1 MTHLVRDRVSWL
13 LYAQQG
19 AYGYFL
25 YGITPAVGLLRDEL
39 GMSRTVAGLYGPAMA
54 VGTVLGG
61 AVYPVLARRARPSAV
76 LSASLTGLATAVA
89 LLCLAPSV
97 SGTLAA
103 TGLAAFFSN
112 LVVNG
117 GLSALAGRHG
127 PAAGAAVSEATA
139 ASVGVG
145 FLAPLLIDAAIRAGL
160 GWRAGLGVT
169 IVLTVVAAVAT
180 ARMRRSLDRRPTVA
194 PSAEATAAAGRLPG
208 RYWLA
213 WACIIAVGS
222 VEMCL
227 TMWAPEQLRERTG
240 LAPGPAAAGVSAM
253 LAGMVIGRVAGGQ
266 LAARLRTETLLC
278 AALAFAA
285 GGFGMF
291 WLATTPELAMTGL
304 LCCGLGMSLH
314 FPLSVTLSTK
324 YSAGQPDLAMSRN
337 AYATALGLGAM
348 PFLVGALADLVGMRA
363 ALVLAPLCLVL
374 AAAAVVRLA
383 RLERG
388 VHTTTSLPTPALT
401 GS

>member
-19 AYGYFL
+19 SYGYFL

-61 AVYPVLARRARPSAV
+61 AVYPVLTRRARPSAV

-97 SGTLAA
+97 PGTLAA
-103 TGLAAFFSN
+103 TVLAAFFSN

-117 GLSALAGRHG
+117 GLSALAVRHG

-169 IVLTVVAAVAT
+169 IVLTVAAALAT
-180 ARMRRSLDRRPTVA
+180 ARMRRSLDQRP
-194 PSAEATAAAGRLPG
+194 AAAPTTEPTGRLPG

-227 TMWAPEQLRERTG
+227 TLWVPDQLRERTG
-240 LAPGPAAAGVSAM
+240 LAPGPAAAGVSAI
-253 LAGMVIGRVAGGQ
+253 LAGMVIGRIAGGRI
-266 LAARLRTETLLC
+266 AARLRTEPLLC

-285 GGFGMF
+285 GGFTVF
-291 WLATTPELAMTGL
+291 WLATTPELAIAGL

-314 FPLSVTLSTK
+314 FPLSVALSTK

-363 ALVLAPLCLVL
+363 AFVLAPLCLVL

>member
-19 AYGYFL
+19 SYGYFL

-97 SGTLAA
+97 PGTLAA
-103 TGLAAFFSN
+103 TVLAAFFSN

-117 GLSALAGRHG
+117 GLSALAVRHG

-145 FLAPLLIDAAIRAGL
+145 FLAPLLIDVAIRAGL

-169 IVLTVVAAVAT
+169 IVLTVVAALAT
-180 ARMRRSLDRRPTVA
+180 ARMRRSLDQRPAVT
-194 PSAEATAAAGRLPG
+194 PTSTQGRLPG

-227 TMWAPEQLRERTG
+227 TLWVPDQLRERTG
-240 LAPGPAAAGVSAM
+240 LAPGPAAAGVSAI
-253 LAGMVIGRVAGGQ
+253 LAGMVIGRIAGGRI
-266 LAARLRTETLLC
+266 AARLRTEPLLC

-285 GGFGMF
+285 GGFTVF

-304 LCCGLGMSLH
+304 FCCGLGMSLH

-363 ALVLAPLCLVL
+363 AFVLAPLCLVL

-388 VHTTTSLPTPALT
+388 VHTTTPLPTPVLT